1 MHTLRS
7 LVIVLTVS
15 IVASAGCKSS
25 NPQGG
30 SPSASTSRH
39 SPTSQSVA
47 NAGTPTPQPV
57 VPDAAPAPGTAEALA
72 QRANVYAQSIAP
84 LLSQHSAPKESEA
97 ATGNS
102 MPKSAKALQAPA
114 APEAGAAK
122 AESNDNRA
130 FAAAPNKT
138 DVQVLR
144 QPPATTQAPVQAPA
158 TDARTAAFA
167 RRAAEYPQDL
177 SAQTDY
183 QLLKLLEE
191 ESVPDLQ
198 SMSGL
203 TPEDRELLST
213 LMDSLVN
220 FRNQLKQNNNML
232 LSKKI
237 SPLVD
242 LGTRLKTQA
251 ELTIPTFTFVSQ
263 APGFGRYQA
272 IEPAR
277 FIAGKPHIVGIYYEV
292 ENFKSRPNENGLYET
307 RLTENLV
314 LYTEAFGQP
323 VWQDRKSTL
332 TDTSHRQR
340 QDFFNAKNITLPASL
355 TIGRYLL
362 KVTIED
368 QQAQRIAESTI
379 PVEIVAQ

>member
-1 MHTLRS
+1 MLLSRQFVIA
-7 LVIVLTVS
+7 VIVGA
-15 IVASAGCKSS
+15 VASVGCKSS
-25 NPQGG
+25 NPSGG
-30 SPSASTSRH
+30 PSSASASRQSTS
-39 SPTSQSVA
+39 SGLGVKP
-47 NAGTPTPQPV
+47 GTPATQPV
-57 VPDAAPAPGTAEALA
+57 TADAAPAPGTAEALA
-72 QRANVYAQSIAP
+72 QRANTYAQSVAP
-84 LLSQHSAPKESEA
+84 LLSKHATPNQSETA
-97 ATGNS
+97 SPNS
-102 MPKSAKALQAPA
+102 MPKSSQPLHPPTAADATVAK
-114 APEAGAAK
+114 G
-122 AESNDNRA
+122 ESTDTRG
-130 FAAAPNKT
+130 FAAAPSKP
-138 DVQVLR
+138 DVQVQR
-144 QPPATTQAPVQAPA
+144 QTPPPTAPAQAPA

-177 SAQTDY
+177 SAQTDF

-213 LMDSLVN
+213 LMDSLAN
-220 FRNQLKQNNNML
+220 FRNQLRQNNNML

-237 SPLVD
+237 TPLVD
-242 LGTRLKTQA
+242 MGNRLKTQA

-272 IEPAR
+272 IDPAR

-292 ENFKSRPNENGLYET
+292 ENFRSQLNENNLYET

-314 LYTEAFGQP
+314 LYTESSGLP

-332 TDTSHRQR
+332 TDTSHRLR
-340 QDFFNAKNITLPASL
+340 HDFFNAKNITLPASL

-368 QQAQRIAESTI
+368 QEANRIAESTI